1 MLLRQSVG
9 HLMLERSSEPLAI
22 ASDSLPDMV
31 AGWTVDVEGI
41 FAGHCTINMYDN
53 QVMIHTINRS
63 GKGEGRDWMM
73 LWIQEGTT
81 NRSG

>member
-1 MLLRQSVG
+1 
-9 HLMLERSSEPLAI
+9 MLECSSEPLAI

-41 FAGHCTINMYDN
+41 FAGHCTINMYDS

-63 GKGEGRDWMM
+63 EREKGEIG
-73 LWIQEGTT
+73 
-81 NRSG
+81 